1 MNIKNLFRETHEDRM
16 KRAEREFQVTEFN
29 GSLWLTHMGCLICP
43 CSMFKEEP
51 IVALQ
56 HIRKEYTDI
65 INKKEEDT

>member
-1 MNIKNLFRETHEDRM
+1 MKLKNLFRETTEDRM

-29 GSLWLTHMGCLICP
+29 GVLWLTHMGCLICP

-51 IVALQ
+51 ITALQ

-65 INKKEEDT
+65 ISIKEEEE